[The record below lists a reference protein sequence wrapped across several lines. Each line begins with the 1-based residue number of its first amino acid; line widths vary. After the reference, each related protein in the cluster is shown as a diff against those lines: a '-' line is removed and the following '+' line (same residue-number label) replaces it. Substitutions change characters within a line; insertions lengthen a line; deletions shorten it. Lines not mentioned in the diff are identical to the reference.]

1 MKVIFINKQ
10 LSIDKQKVVTNIIN
24 QLANCIPLPDKIEV
38 EFQSLGPS
46 SYGETVV
53 TPSFTKRIILNS
65 DLTPK
70 ELFYPTIHELVHVSQ
85 IHQGKLGVSRTGV
98 YVWEN
103 KTYPVD
109 PLTMSY
115 RDYQELPWEQ
125 DANHQQKILAKKLL
139 ENQSPT

>member
-1 MKVIFINKQ
+1 MKIIFNQ
-10 LSIDKQKVVTNIIN
+10 SSPDKQKVVVNIIN
-24 QLANCIPLPDKIEV
+24 QLTNYIPLPDKIEV
-38 EFQSLGPS
+38 VFQSLGPS

-53 TPSFTKRIILNS
+53 TPAFTKRIILNS

-85 IHQGKLGVSRTGV
+85 LHQGKLAVSRTGV

-125 DANHQQKILAKKLL
+125 DANQQQKILAKKLL

>member
-1 MKVIFINKQ
+1 LIKFYHSKFIDLNKP
-10 LSIDKQKVVTNIIN
+10 KVVTAIYEK
-24 QLANCIPLPDKIEV
+24 LFVLIPLPDHIEV
-38 EFQSLGPS
+38 IFQSMGNS
-46 SYGETVV
+46 SYGETIV
-53 TPSFTKRIILNS
+53 TPSIIKKIILNS

-98 YVWEN
+98 YIWEN

-139 ENQSPT
+139 ENQTPT